1 MGVQSSDLY
10 PRERLSFK
18 DETLKYDPCNL
29 AVIQSIIIVTIVYRH
44 ERLPKYMYDFR
55 TKMMEMRKLF
65 QGRCDYLHKAVS
77 LKPYLNL
84 PVHRSPPFT
93 FTTITCLTRHS
104 KLTRNNSNLIS
115 N

>member
-44 ERLPKYMYDFR
+44 EHLPKYMYDFG
-55 TKMMEMRKLF
+55 TKMMKMRKLF
-65 QGRCDYLHKAVS
+65 QGRSGIICIKQCLSS
-77 LKPYLNL
+77 LT
-84 PVHRSPPFT
+84 S
-93 FTTITCLTRHS
+93 TCLYTEITFLPLPPLRV
-104 KLTRNNSNLIS
+104 
-115 N
+115 